1 MVTVK
6 VKANRGGGEVCKMIR
21 MEDLEIWTEVKDVKE
36 VVKASISI
44 KDATKSLVKLRLQ
57 FEDPS
62 KVSNRH
68 VWDRLYIK
76 VVQDV

>member
-6 VKANRGGGEVCKMIR
+6 VKANRGGGEVSKLIR
-21 MEDLEIWTEVKDVKE
+21 MEDLEIWAEIKDVKQ
-36 VVKASISI
+36 VVKTSIRS
-44 KDATKSLVKLRLQ
+44 KDQSKSLVKLRLQ

>member
-6 VKANRGGGEVCKMIR
+6 VKANRGGGEVSKLIR
-21 MEDLEIWTEVKDVKE
+21 MEDIEIWAEIKDVKQ
-36 VVKASISI
+36 VVKTSIRS
-44 KDATKSLVKLRLQ
+44 KDQSKSLVKLRLQ

-62 KVSNRH
+62 KVSTRH